1 MSLFEQW
8 QNKLQNQNNDPK
20 TQEFLNNYLE
30 KETETYKKILETQ
43 TSTIEGRISELANQY
58 DMDEITFIGFLDGI
72 NTSLESEL
80 DLQSLT
86 SESEIKINIVFDKL
100 YYNMLGA
107 KAPWLYNLNEW
118 DSILTKEERAAIR
131 KQFNEDHRAVS
142 NKVGRNEP
150 CPCGSGKKYKKC
162 CGA

>member
-8 QNKLQNQNNDPK
+8 QEKLQNQNNDIK
-20 TQEFLNNYLE
+20 TREFLDNYLS
-30 KETETYKKILETQ
+30 KETEAYKNILGNNTKVL
-43 TSTIEGRISELANQY
+43 EGRVSDLAKQY
-58 DMDEITFIGFLDGI
+58 DMDEITFTGFLDGI
-72 NTSLESEL
+72 NTSLESEI
-80 DLQSLT
+80 DLQDLT
-86 SESEIKINIVFDKL
+86 SESEIKLNIDFEKL

-107 KAPWLYNLNEW
+107 KAPWLYNLDEW
-118 DSILTKEERAAIR
+118 DNILSKEERVAIR

-142 NKVGRNEP
+142 TKVGRNDP

>member
-8 QNKLQNQNNDPK
+8 QEKLQNQNNDIK
-20 TQEFLNNYLE
+20 TREFLDNYLS
-30 KETETYKKILETQ
+30 KETEAYKNILGNNTKVL
-43 TSTIEGRISELANQY
+43 EGRVSDLAKQY
-58 DMDEITFIGFLDGI
+58 DMDEITFTGFLDGI
-72 NTSLESEL
+72 NTSLESEI
-80 DLQSLT
+80 DLQDLT
-86 SESEIKINIVFDKL
+86 SESGIKLNIDFEKL

-107 KAPWLYNLNEW
+107 KAPWLYNLDEW
-118 DSILTKEERAAIR
+118 DNILSKEERVAIR

-142 NKVGRNEP
+142 TKVGRNDP